1 MRNWYLFYTVLMFE
15 NKYIIL
21 LCFVVYNQFQIW
33 IWIKLHCLLYLPIV
47 YLMFNNLSFFFQF
60 IPIHYWHPDSRL
72 ENYVRFAG
80 LIRKIFFFPF
90 PFPLVKII
98 LHDLTML

>member
-1 MRNWYLFYTVLMFE
+1 MQDFALNIS
-15 NKYIIL
+15 NL
-21 LCFVVYNQFQIW
+21 LGVACPQT
-33 IWIKLHCLLYLPIV
+33 
-47 YLMFNNLSFFFQF
+47 
-60 IPIHYWHPDSRL
+60 RL